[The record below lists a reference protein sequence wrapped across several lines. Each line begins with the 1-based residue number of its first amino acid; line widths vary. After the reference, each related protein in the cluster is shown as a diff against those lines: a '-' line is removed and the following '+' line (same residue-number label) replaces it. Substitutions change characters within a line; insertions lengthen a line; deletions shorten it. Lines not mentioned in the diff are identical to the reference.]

1 MSPELAKVSPPA
13 RACALLPLRRL
24 SVFHPVLSKSTK
36 RERERETHTH
46 THTDKRGEQRGNAV
60 QFREQAFTELCSLK
74 GTLAVKQFGNSVF
87 FLGTPAVISSSDPI
101 FPVFFFFLGVFFGK
115 INFIPFFHFLRCQ
128 KLSLTNFFHLV
139 KVPTRYLPTRYLKA
153 QASPNFFQPSR
164 YLKVQP
170 HEIL

>member
-1 MSPELAKVSPPA
+1 
-13 RACALLPLRRL
+13 
-24 SVFHPVLSKSTK
+24 
-36 RERERETHTH
+36 
-46 THTDKRGEQRGNAV
+46 
-60 QFREQAFTELCSLK
+60 
-74 GTLAVKQFGNSVF
+74 
-87 FLGTPAVISSSDPI
+87 
-101 FPVFFFFLGVFFGK
+101 LGVFFGK